1 MVHLMERHRNTRAHD
16 LELGRYSDEE
26 LLELADGDVHG
37 GTTWSCV
44 VVTFLSYQTCPTTAC
59 TDSC

>member
-1 MVHLMERHRNTRAHD
+1 MQKN

-26 LLELADGDVHG
+26 LLELAEGDVHG
-37 GTTWSCV
+37 GSSPACITT
-44 VVTFLSYQTCPTTAC
+44 VTTVTVPSAMDLCPTTAC

>member
-1 MVHLMERHRNTRAHD
+1 MHDD

-26 LLELADGDVHG
+26 LFELAEGDVHG
-37 GTTWSCV
+37 GTTWSCAI
-44 VVTFLSYQTCPTTAC
+44 TTLISSQTCPTTAC